1 MITRSGFLLTNRE
14 NKAGQPLGFQALLCE
29 VRGDWKFYKEC
40 FNFPG
45 WNTVSGIC
53 WHCDCTPAE
62 LREVGPDAGWRN
74 RRLSHWDLIH
84 RIRRNNVEVSPLFSS
99 PFLKGSCFKIDWL
112 HAVDQG
118 VGADFLGNF
127 FYYVVR
133 ELLEGANLTERC
145 SSLWMKIQAYYRR
158 HEVQDRLQLLRFSM
172 LRKEKASPKL
182 RASAAEARALIP
194 FALEL
199 ANEVLDDANPFH
211 AAMKSAAYHL
221 LQCYKSLSKE
231 SIFWEDVLRTSS
243 RKFAAQYIALEMAT
257 DTPKTWVVKPKM
269 HVFLELCSSGSQPS
283 LFWTYRDEDFGG
295 ACARWSR
302 RRGGLLRPWPCSSG
316 LLDRFRMRHPVP
328 RIR

>member
-1 MITRSGFLLTNRE
+1 M
-14 NKAGQPLGFQALLCE
+14 
-29 VRGDWKFYKEC
+29 
-40 FNFPG
+40 
-45 WNTVSGIC
+45 
-53 WHCDCTPAE
+53 
-62 LREVGPDAGWRN
+62 REVGPDAGWRN

-133 ELLEGANLTERC
+133 ELLEGATLTERC

-257 DTPKTWVVKPKM
+257 DKPKTWVVKPKM

-302 RRGGLLRPWPCSSG
+302 RRGGLLKPWPCSSG

>member
-1 MITRSGFLLTNRE
+1 MAQLAYSFDWLVQKHVITPSTFHDICEVFAWCFKHLIAGVHPSARHDNKEWLPSDKQRN

-84 RIRRNNVEVSPLFSS
+84 RIRRNNVEVSPLCSS

-127 FYYVVR
+127 
-133 ELLEGANLTERC
+133 LL
-145 SSLWMKIQAYYRR
+145 
-158 HEVQDRLQLLRFSM
+158 
-172 LRKEKASPKL
+172 
-182 RASAAEARALIP
+182 
-194 FALEL
+194 
-199 ANEVLDDANPFH
+199 
-211 AAMKSAAYHL
+211 
-221 LQCYKSLSKE
+221 
-231 SIFWEDVLRTSS
+231 
-243 RKFAAQYIALEMAT
+243 
-257 DTPKTWVVKPKM
+257 
-269 HVFLELCSSGSQPS
+269 SGSSWRAQ
-283 LFWTYRDEDFGG
+283 
-295 ACARWSR
+295 
-302 RRGGLLRPWPCSSG
+302 
-316 LLDRFRMRHPVP
+316 
-328 RIR
+328 I

>member
-199 ANEVLDDANPFH
+199 AHEVLDDANPFH

-257 DTPKTWVVKPKM
+257 DKPKTWVVKPKM

-302 RRGGLLRPWPCSSG
+302 RRGGLLRPWPCSCG

>member
-45 WNTVSGIC
+45 WNTFSGIC
-53 WHCDCTPAE
+53 WLCDCTPAE

-118 VGADFLGNF
+118 VGVAFPGNF

-133 ELLEGANLTERC
+133 ELLEGANLKERC

-158 HEVQDRLQLLRFSM
+158 REVQDRLQLLRFSM

-211 AAMKSAAYHL
+211 AAMKKCCMS
-221 LQCYKSLSKE
+221 
-231 SIFWEDVLRTSS
+231 
-243 RKFAAQYIALEMAT
+243 FAAVL
-257 DTPKTWVVKPKM
+257 
-269 HVFLELCSSGSQPS
+269 
-283 LFWTYRDEDFGG
+283 
-295 ACARWSR
+295 
-302 RRGGLLRPWPCSSG
+302 
-316 LLDRFRMRHPVP
+316 
-328 RIR
+328 

>member
-1 MITRSGFLLTNRE
+1 M
-14 NKAGQPLGFQALLCE
+14 
-29 VRGDWKFYKEC
+29 
-40 FNFPG
+40 
-45 WNTVSGIC
+45 
-53 WHCDCTPAE
+53 
-62 LREVGPDAGWRN
+62 
-74 RRLSHWDLIH
+74 
-84 RIRRNNVEVSPLFSS
+84 SS
-99 PFLKGSCFKIDWL
+99 PFLEGSCFKIDWL

-118 VGADFLGNF
+118 VGAEFLGNF

-133 ELLEGANLTERC
+133 ELLEGVNLKEKC
-145 SSLWMKIQAYYRR
+145 NSLWMNIQAYYRR

-231 SIFWEDVLRTSS
+231 SICWEDVLRTSS

-257 DTPKTWVVKPKM
+257 DTPKTWVVKPNM
-269 HVFLELCSSGSQPS
+269 HVSSNCAALAHNPPYSGLTEMRTLEGLVLDGA
-283 LFWTYRDEDFGG
+283 DDEEDF
-295 ACARWSR
+295 
-302 RRGGLLRPWPCSSG
+302 
-316 LLDRFRMRHPVP
+316 
-328 RIR
+328 